1 MLYHHMETIYSKFC
15 QNLSFHNNNPT
26 NPLMSGN
33 FDCTKDKLYLFCG
46 KNGCL
51 NKGLVVLCF
60 LIEHSKLLLARSS
73 LHFVLCLG
81 FSVKY
86 AMCKGGTEDL
96 VMYGVQFGIHQ
107 RLVRK
112 FEKVGAISE
121 EKAVTRDD
129 ANLDLQEQYWL
140 DYFAGTFLG
149 KIKKTRDQRYYI

>member
-1 MLYHHMETIYSKFC
+1 M
-15 QNLSFHNNNPT
+15 
-26 NPLMSGN
+26 
-33 FDCTKDKLYLFCG
+33 
-46 KNGCL
+46 
-51 NKGLVVLCF
+51 
-60 LIEHSKLLLARSS
+60 
-73 LHFVLCLG
+73 
-81 FSVKY
+81 
-86 AMCKGGTEDL
+86 